1 MCLTDMQVP
10 AITSMHFS
18 ESHKQ
23 PNYTVLNQNTVAA
36 QRVPNAFALGYLWVC
51 VPALVHQFT
60 EY

>member
-1 MCLTDMQVP
+1 MQVP